1 MILLTQMFIQKKEVQ
16 LVFLYMHFPHNYIL
30 KPFTKTIIL
39 SLKSRNNFNQADN
52 SQYKISSLRKKK
64 VQPVSEVHI

>member
-1 MILLTQMFIQKKEVQ
+1 
-16 LVFLYMHFPHNYIL
+16 MHFPHNYIL

-64 VQPVSEVHI
+64 VQPVSEAHI